1 MLPYEKLKQQGLITF
16 SYINKYVQWATS
28 SEQWHPALWSP
39 EKFLPRPSGSAK
51 QRGWGKP
58 WCSSPQWKPSLSHA
72 EESSH
77 LALPW
82 KTTQEGLLSPSL
94 QTDVSM
100 RAQFQHFRVCSP
112 ADTKRMMDS
121 LNGLRCQAGLDPCGD
136 VATSISQAKVSF
148 VKKKWQP
155 QFYLQGLKPEAEWR
169 MLCPLHVYFRRQS
182 PKGSLWAFGQKQQ
195 CLNARFHSYYLLP
208 LWRRALLF
216 SKH

>member
-1 MLPYEKLKQQGLITF
+1 MLIIPRAKLSSWAKWRVSTLPYEKLKQQGLITF

-148 VKKKWQP
+148 VRKSDSHSSIFKAWSQ
-155 QFYLQGLKPEAEWR
+155 
-169 MLCPLHVYFRRQS
+169 RQS
-182 PKGSLWAFGQKQQ
+182 DGCCVLCMSISDDKVPKGPCG
-195 CLNARFHSYYLLP
+195 HSGK
-208 LWRRALLF
+208 
-216 SKH
+216 SSNV